1 MDIVV
6 AAQLDNLRKRVA
18 RLEEANEM
26 LTAERDMLHAECEDL
41 KNQLRLLQLRGA
53 DVEPKQVVLP

>member
-18 RLEEANEM
+18 RLEEANGT
-26 LTAERDMLHAECEDL
+26 LTAERDMLHAECEGL

-53 DVEPKQVVLP
+53 DAEPKQVVLP